1 MPLTIVLLRLIER
14 LEESSDETNAC
25 RCHEK
30 MGRQRI
36 VQSANKPSRLA
47 SMPRNVYEAWTF
59 YKSHLHANHPE
70 FESWNKRA
78 SWIYLVPIA
87 LIILPLVVGVGQLV
101 PPNVTPLVFELSWV
115 SMIGTLVAV
124 FAIKSS
130 GKRRFRRLWNEQ
142 HGGTVTPL

>member
-1 MPLTIVLLRLIER
+1 MRRMPAAAAKKWPPKNCPVCQQTL
-14 LEESSDETNAC
+14 
-25 RCHEK
+25 
-30 MGRQRI
+30 
-36 VQSANKPSRLA
+36 SASEHA
-47 SMPRNVYEAWTF
+47 RNVYEAWTF

-70 FESWNKRA
+70 FENWNKRA

-101 PPNVTPLVFELSWV
+101 PPNVTPLVFELSWAL
-115 SMIGTLVAV
+115 MLGTLVAV

-142 HGGTVTPL
+142 HGGAVTRL